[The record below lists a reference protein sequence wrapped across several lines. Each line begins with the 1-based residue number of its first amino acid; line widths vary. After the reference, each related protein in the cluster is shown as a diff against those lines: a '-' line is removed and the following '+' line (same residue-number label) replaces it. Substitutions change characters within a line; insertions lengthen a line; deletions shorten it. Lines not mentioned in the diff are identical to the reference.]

1 MVPSRLGRGKQRA
14 NVSPG
19 SFSFSQLS
27 HFLHGPETESLCRA
41 GGHASR
47 FLSFT
52 DKIKARI
59 ALLHFPV
66 ASKTG
71 HPERA
76 DPQTGVA
83 SDAFFLVNDDN
94 AIIRA
99 FFYRSSRAGGLASRV
114 PTMHASQRNGPIC
127 DIGILTLPDTDYAP
141 PPHSCIE
148 MVQALASQ
156 LTGMALNASVCIKI
170 KSKLFG
176 FHTTHLFPDSSG
188 LRIRRSALLDAPSPV
203 TFFKLYA
210 FLT

>member
-1 MVPSRLGRGKQRA
+1 
-14 NVSPG
+14 VSSG
-19 SFSFSQLS
+19 SFSSSQLS
-27 HFLHGPETESLCRA
+27 HFFHGPETESLCRA
-41 GGHASR
+41 GGHTSR
-47 FLSFT
+47 FFSFP
-52 DKIKARI
+52 DKLKARI

-83 SDAFFLVNDDN
+83 PDAFLLVNDDN
-94 AIIRA
+94 AVIRA
-99 FFYRSSRAGGLASRV
+99 FFDSASRAGGLASRV

-127 DIGILTLPDTDYAP
+127 DIGVLTLPDTDHAS
-141 PPHSCIE
+141 PPHPRIE
-148 MVQALASQ
+148 MVQALAGQ

-170 KSKLFG
+170 KSELFR
-176 FHTTHLFPDSSG
+176 FHTTHLFPDCTG
-188 LRIRRSALLDAPSPV
+188 LSIRGSIALGPPSPV